1 MSFTVSNY
9 TSSISSFQTDD
20 SSPIAVSAGYYVEP
34 SMLNQLNFP
43 TSINPSNSNNYI
55 SIGATTFNDSGPIS
69 FSDIGLFVGQAKGD
83 TVNNFSLNNLF
94 LEANQYDIS
103 LSAEADFLKPHKTS
117 EFYGSTI
124 AGNLPQGPYGNYYAW
139 VEVLNS
145 EGGYGLDSII
155 ESNPVA
161 DGCVRVLA
169 ENVHPKTGQ
178 SILADKK
185 FLAFKLKTNA
195 PAGKWI
201 KYTIKC
207 FNVLRNI
214 NHQHLQNAWVL
225 ANSEKYLDFYYK
237 NINGKSNLT
246 PMTSMV
252 KTYSSLAGLSTN
264 KWLNYGGWDPNR
276 GIGVGAF
283 QYSVVPIGEY
293 YDSSYQIWLFTDPGK
308 LNKTII
314 SFNDN
319 GTIQWVGGNRIREL
333 WRNFKPSELFPS
345 GNEILL
351 NYGTYIN
358 FLTIGDQNQASVLR
372 IIYDLVRKGE
382 FIGTNFY
389 GGSSNIGIY
398 LHTWDPYNQMYR
410 DRNPLLIHSNGS
422 TSRLSSTLMPAI
434 SNNRYNND
442 LQINSTDG
450 YADFENHHTVLHY
463 GYFDYSLSNEKTNR
477 YASFGDMYEG
487 EGARGYYYQ
496 EGLARI
502 QNSNGSYN
510 DATAYVYFP
519 KNCYPEGNILIE
531 ADNITDFGLT
541 KVEDSPGN
549 YGIVSGQFLLNLES
563 LDSSRNINPP
573 SVTEKDTALEIWEN
587 FYLNREAYYVNN
599 LNEVQLQVDMGNPN
613 APQGIGKYTSNWC
626 HVRTPHYVYHGNKYK
641 EDLLSQHQRDTF
653 KAYYDQITLS
663 SAPQVPTRSYYLSEW
678 NLNNKIL
685 DKMLVPSDLQ
695 FNDLNS
701 YYPKGINN
709 IFLTYH
715 FDIPVRY
722 KNYISVACQYV
733 TDLLRYQI
741 PLQINI
747 KKMNQD
753 QLSEGRM
760 MTAQPVSAAA
770 ASIDAN
776 AYYVSSRV
784 QFLTNFDVYIN
795 QELFFLEDE
804 DLSAVGYINS
814 DDGAYTKYDQSN
826 RFTMMFIQQILRG
839 AFLNS
844 YTIGNAGIFT
854 SSTSNPNYGLYACHA
869 PPGSGG
875 IQVFTWNNNG
885 FERLWDGQRVVT
897 NHGSNTFTFP
907 LNYGKKITIDH
918 SLTSGGLTIT
928 SFSSTNNSCT
938 VTLSRSV
945 QNGESVIFTNSF
957 AVAYNWIFLLGFG
970 VSSTFQNLAAGI
982 SIHTDFFIADSPQS
996 TTDGVLTG
1004 ATYGY
1009 EVLSEKCVDVNQYKN
1024 LSTSISY
1031 ITMGFLLDM
1040 GLELNTVTSEAISQG
1055 DILLSGSKRNHY
1067 GSHAFMDRWHN
1078 DKSNFILPPRINP
1091 D

>member
-1 MSFTVSNY
+1 MSFTVSSY
-9 TSSISSFQTDD
+9 TSSISSFQTDN

-34 SMLNQLNFP
+34 SMLNQLSFP
-43 TSINPSNSNNYI
+43 TSIDPSNSNNFI

-69 FSDIGLFVGQAKGD
+69 FSDIGLFIAEAKGD
-83 TVNNFSLNNLF
+83 VINNFSLNNLF

-103 LSAEADFLKPHKTS
+103 LSGEADFLKPHKAS

-139 VEVLNS
+139 VEVLSS

-195 PAGKWI
+195 PAGKWV

-214 NHQHLQNAWVL
+214 NHEHLQNAWVL
-225 ANSEKYLDFYYK
+225 ADSEKYFDFYYS
-237 NINGKSNLT
+237 NTNGKSNLT

-252 KTYSSLAGLSTN
+252 KTYTSLAGFSTN

-276 GIGVGAF
+276 GIGIGAF
-283 QYSVVPIGEY
+283 QYSIVPIGEY
-293 YDSSYQIWLFTDPGK
+293 YDSSYQIWLFTDPAK
-308 LNKTII
+308 LNNTII
-314 SFNDN
+314 AFNDN
-319 GTIQWVGGNRIREL
+319 GTIQWVGGNRITEL
-333 WRNFKPSELFPS
+333 WRNFRPSELFNN
-345 GNEILL
+345 GKNILL

-358 FLTIGDQNQASVLR
+358 FLTIGDKNKASVLR

-382 FIGTNFY
+382 FVGTNFY
-389 GGSSNIGIY
+389 GASSDIGIY
-398 LHTWDPYNQMYR
+398 LHTWGGIQMNR

-422 TSRLSSTLMPAI
+422 TSRVSSTLMPAI
-434 SNNRYNND
+434 SDYRYNND
-442 LQINSTDG
+442 LEINSTDG
-450 YADFENHHTVLHY
+450 HADFENLHTVLHSD
-463 GYFDYSLSNEKTNR
+463 YFDYSLSNEKTNR

-510 DATAYVYFP
+510 EATAYVYFP

-563 LDSSRNINPP
+563 IDSSRNIDPP
-573 SVTEKDTALEIWEN
+573 SVAEKNTALEIWEN

-599 LNEVQLQVDMGNPN
+599 LNEVQLKVDMGDSNT
-613 APQGIGKYTSNWC
+613 QGIGKYTSNWC
-626 HVRTPHYVYHGNKYK
+626 HVRTPHYVYHQNKYK

-653 KAYYDQITLS
+653 KAYYDNITLS
-663 SAPQVPTRSYYLSEW
+663 SAPQAPTRSYYRSSW
-678 NLNNKIL
+678 NLNHKTL
-685 DKMLVPSDLQ
+685 GKMLVPSDLQ
-695 FNDLNS
+695 FNDGNS
-701 YYPKGINN
+701 YFPKDINS

-722 KNYISVACQYV
+722 KNYISIACQYV
-733 TDLLRYQI
+733 TDLLRYRI

-747 KKMNQD
+747 KKMDQD

-760 MTAQPVSAAA
+760 MTTSKFIDSFVGN
-770 ASIDAN
+770 IDAN
-776 AYYVSSRV
+776 AYYVSSSTK
-784 QFLTNFDVYIN
+784 FLTNFDVYIN

-804 DLSAVGYINS
+804 NLSKVGYLSS
-814 DDGAYTKYDQSN
+814 DDGAFTKYDQSN

-844 YTIGNAGIFT
+844 HTIGNSKIFV
-854 SSTSNPNYGLYACHA
+854 SSTSNPDYGLYASHC

-885 FERLWDGQRVVT
+885 FERLSDTQRVVT

-918 SLTSGGLTIT
+918 TLASGGINIT
-928 SFSSTNNSCT
+928 SFSSTQNSCT
-938 VTLSRSV
+938 VTFSRV
-945 QNGESVIFTNSF
+945 IKNGESVIFTNSF
-957 AVAYNWIFLLGFG
+957 AVMYNWYFLVSYG
-970 VSSTFQNLAAGI
+970 VSSLFQHIAAGI
-982 SIHTDFFIADSPQS
+982 SIHKDFFIADSPQIEEQ
-996 TTDGVLTG
+996 LTG

-1024 LSTSISY
+1024 LSTSISF

-1040 GLELNTVTSEAISQG
+1040 GLELNTLTSEVISQG
-1055 DILLSGSKRNHY
+1055 DIFLLGSKKNHY
-1067 GSHAFMDRWHN
+1067 GSHAFMDRWHQ
-1078 DKSNFILPPRINP
+1078 DKASVVILPQINP